1 MKTVIITGGT
11 GLIGKQ
17 LSTLLIKKGYS
28 VIVFSHS
35 QQSSNGQ
42 NSPLIAHWNIA
53 TGEID
58 KDAIARADYI
68 IHLAGA
74 GVADKRWTKERK
86 KEIVES
92 RTKSCAL
99 LVKALQET
107 QNNVTAVVSSSAIG
121 WYGADT
127 NASRKSG
134 FTENEL
140 PSTDFLGD
148 ACRLW
153 EESIE
158 PVRALDKRLV
168 KLRTGIV
175 LSNDGGALAE
185 FKKPLKA
192 GIAAILGSGNQVVS
206 WIHID
211 DICRMYL
218 EAIQNEEMTGAY
230 NAVAPAPVT
239 NKELTLALAKRMRGS
254 TYLPVHV
261 PAFALKLAL
270 GEMSI
275 EVLKS
280 ATVNAN
286 KVIQS
291 GFAFSYPTID
301 AALAQLV
308 QRK

>member
-11 GLIGKQ
+11 GLIGRQ
-17 LSTLLIKKGYS
+17 LTALLVKKGYS
-28 VIVFSHS
+28 VILFSHS

-42 NSPLIAHWNIA
+42 GNPSVAHWDIA
-53 TGEID
+53 RGVID
-58 KDAIARADYI
+58 KPAIAKADYI

-92 RTKSCAL
+92 RTRSSAL
-99 LVKALQET
+99 LVNALQET
-107 QNNVTAVVSSSAIG
+107 ENSISTVVSSSAIG

-127 NASRKSG
+127 NASSKNG
-134 FTENEL
+134 FTENEP
-140 PSTDFLGD
+140 PSTDFLGET
-148 ACRLW
+148 CRLW
-153 EESIE
+153 EESIA
-158 PVRALDKRLV
+158 PVKDMGKRLV

-175 LSNDGGALAE
+175 LSNEGGALIE

-206 WIHID
+206 WVHID

-218 EAIQNEEMTGAY
+218 AAIQNEEMVGAY

-239 NKELTLALAKRMRGS
+239 NRELTLALAKRMRRNS
-254 TYLPVHV
+254 YLPIHV
-261 PAFALKLAL
+261 PAFALKLGL

-280 ATVNAN
+280 ATVSAN
-286 KVIQS
+286 KILQS
-291 GFAFSYPTID
+291 GFAFSYSTIA
-301 AALAQLV
+301 AALAQLIPS
-308 QRK
+308 K

>member
-17 LSTLLIKKGYS
+17 LSALLIKKGYS
-28 VIVFSHS
+28 VIIFSHS
-35 QQSSNGQ
+35 QQSGNGQ
-42 NSPLIAHWNIA
+42 TNPSIAHWDVA
-53 TGEID
+53 AGEID

-99 LVKALQET
+99 LVKALQEI

-127 NASRKSG
+127 NASRKNG

-140 PSTDFLGD
+140 SSTDFLGE

-158 PVRALDKRLV
+158 PVKALGKRLV

-175 LSNDGGALAE
+175 LANEGGALPE

-218 EAIQNEEMTGAY
+218 EAIQNEEMSGAY
-230 NAVAPAPVT
+230 NAVAPAPIT
-239 NKELTLALAKRMRGS
+239 NKELTLTLAKKMRGS

-270 GEMSI
+270 GEMST

-291 GFAFSYPTID
+291 GFAFSYSTID
-301 AALAQLV
+301 AALTQLI
-308 QRK
+308 QTK

>member
-17 LSTLLIKKGYS
+17 LTALLIKKGYN

-35 QQSSNGQ
+35 QQSSNAQ
-42 NSPLIAHWNIA
+42 TNPSTAHWNLA
-53 TGEID
+53 TDEVD

-86 KEIVES
+86 REIVES
-92 RTKSCAL
+92 RTKSSAL
-99 LVKALQET
+99 IVKTLQEVE
-107 QNNVTAVVSSSAIG
+107 NHVTAVVSSSAIG

-127 NASRKSG
+127 NVSLKSG
-134 FTENEL
+134 FTEDEL
-140 PSTDFLGD
+140 SSTDFLGE

-158 PVRALDKRLV
+158 PVRTLDKRLV

-175 LSNDGGALAE
+175 LSNEGGALAE

-192 GIAAILGSGNQVVS
+192 GIAAILGTGNQVVS
-206 WIHID
+206 WIHIE

-218 EAIQNEEMTGAY
+218 AAIQNEEMIGTY
-230 NAVAPAPVT
+230 NAVAPAPVS
-239 NKELTLALAKRMRGS
+239 NKELTLALAKKMRGN

-280 ATVNAN
+280 ATINAN
-286 KVIQS
+286 KILHS
-291 GFAFSYPTID
+291 GFAFSYSTID
-301 AALAQLV
+301 AALTQLM
-308 QRK
+308 QSK

>member
-17 LSTLLIKKGYS
+17 LSALLIKKGYS
-28 VIVFSHS
+28 VIIFSHS
-35 QQSSNGQ
+35 QQNSKGQ
-42 NSPLIAHWNIA
+42 NNPLIARWNIE
-53 TGEID
+53 TGKID
-58 KDAIARADYI
+58 KDAIAKADYI

-92 RTKSCAL
+92 RTKSGAL

-127 NASRKSG
+127 NASRKNG

-140 PSTDFLGD
+140 PSTDFLGE

-175 LSNDGGALAE
+175 LSNEGGALAE

-192 GIAAILGSGNQVVS
+192 GIAAILGTGNQVVS
-206 WIHID
+206 WVHID
-211 DICRMYL
+211 DVCRMYL
-218 EAIQNEEMTGAY
+218 AAIQNEEMSGAY

-239 NKELTLALAKRMRGS
+239 NKELILSLAKKMRGN

-280 ATVNAN
+280 ATINAN
-286 KVIQS
+286 KILHS
-291 GFAFSYPTID
+291 GFAFSYSTID
-301 AALAQLV
+301 AALTQLM
-308 QRK
+308 QSK

>member
-17 LSTLLIKKGYS
+17 LTQLLIKKGYN
-28 VIVFSHS
+28 VIIFSHS
-35 QQSSNGQ
+35 KQNGNEQ
-42 NSPLIAHWNIA
+42 ANPSVIHWDVEK
-53 TGEID
+53 GEID
-58 KDAIARADYI
+58 AGAIAKADYI

-86 KEIVES
+86 NLIVES
-92 RTKSCAL
+92 RTKSSAL

-107 QNNVTAVVSSSAIG
+107 ANNVQAVISSSAIG
-121 WYGADT
+121 WYGPDT
-127 NASRKSG
+127 FTSRKNG

-140 PSTDFLGD
+140 PANDFLGET
-148 ACRLW
+148 CRLW

-158 PVRALDKRLV
+158 PVKALGKRLV

-175 LSNDGGALAE
+175 LSNEGGALIE

-192 GIAAILGSGNQVVS
+192 GIAAILGTGNQVVS

-218 EAIQNEEMTGAY
+218 AAIQNETMYGAY

-239 NKELTLALAKRMRGS
+239 NKELTLALAKKMRGNA
-254 TYLPVHV
+254 YLPVHV

-270 GEMSI
+270 GEMSV

-280 ATVNAN
+280 ATINAD
-286 KVIQS
+286 KILQS
-291 GFAFSYPTID
+291 GFSFSYATID
-301 AALAQLV
+301 AALTQLIS
-308 QRK
+308 KK

>member
-1 MKTVIITGGT
+1 
-11 GLIGKQ
+11 LIGRQ
-17 LSTLLIKKGYS
+17 LTALLVKKGYS
-28 VIVFSHS
+28 VILFSHS

-42 NSPLIAHWNIA
+42 GNPSIAHWDIA
-53 TGEID
+53 RGVID
-58 KDAIARADYI
+58 KSAIAKADYI

-92 RTKSCAL
+92 RTKSSAL
-99 LVKALQET
+99 LVNALQESENSVNT
-107 QNNVTAVVSSSAIG
+107 VVSSSAIG

-127 NASRKSG
+127 SASSKNG
-134 FTENEL
+134 FTENEP
-140 PSTDFLGD
+140 PSTDFLGET
-148 ACRLW
+148 CRLW
-153 EESIE
+153 EESIA
-158 PVRALDKRLV
+158 PVKEMGKRLV

-175 LSNDGGALAE
+175 LSNEGGALTE

-206 WIHID
+206 WVHID

-218 EAIQNEEMTGAY
+218 ATIQNDEMTGAY

-239 NKELTLALAKRMRGS
+239 NRELTLALAKRMRGNS
-254 TYLPVHV
+254 YLPVHV
-261 PAFALKLAL
+261 PAFALKVGL

-280 ATVNAN
+280 ATVSAN
-286 KVIQS
+286 KILQS
-291 GFAFSYPTID
+291 GFAFSYSTIA
-301 AALAQLV
+301 AALAQLIPS
-308 QRK
+308 K